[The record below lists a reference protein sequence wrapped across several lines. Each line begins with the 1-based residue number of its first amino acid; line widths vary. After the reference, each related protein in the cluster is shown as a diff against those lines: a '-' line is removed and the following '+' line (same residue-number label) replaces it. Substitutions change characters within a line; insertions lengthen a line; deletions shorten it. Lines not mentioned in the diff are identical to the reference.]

1 MCVTSPWRHH
11 TLAAR
16 ASACPCWAQAGA
28 RQSGRHGKLQE
39 HNATSMTDLKR
50 VMCCVRP
57 AAATQDEMLGGE
69 QSLVCSGGA
78 GGDMAQRR
86 GRRRAPCCDIVL
98 IQRLL
103 FRATVRAWPPTAST
117 LGSRN
122 PPTHTTPRTHA
133 AHWPSARQ
141 LGVAPKQMMSPDC
154 CVTAPKILHA

>member
-69 QSLVCSGGA
+69 QSLVCSGGQA
-78 GGDMAQRR
+78 VTWHSAEVGD
-86 GRRRAPCCDIVL
+86 
-98 IQRLL
+98 
-103 FRATVRAWPPTAST
+103 VRP
-117 LGSRN
+117 
-122 PPTHTTPRTHA
+122 A
-133 AHWPSARQ
+133 A
-141 LGVAPKQMMSPDC
+141 
-154 CVTAPKILHA
+154 ILC